1 MIHNGPDEVSN
12 VEARRLSCDSYK
24 NTYAPNN
31 LVDSRRDKWG
41 AEAERGGISCIFNY
55 GGVYCS
61 TERT

>member
-31 LVDSRRDKWG
+31 LVDSRRDK
-41 AEAERGGISCIFNY
+41 
-55 GGVYCS
+55 
-61 TERT
+61 